1 MHACV
6 YIVQNILHTACFF
19 FLLPS
24 NRFYCILLLSALTLL
39 LPSDGWEYSYNIFL
53 IIPPLTHS
61 PFHKFTHSSLIR
73 SPTHLFTNSPSH
85 LSTYPLTQPIHP
97 THQQKCIENCL
108 LLRAERSLELRT
120 PSSTLRPPSPTLRRT
135 GGNGARSLSLASN
148 GALSVSAAALWSS

>member
-1 MHACV
+1 MHAFV

-24 NRFYCILLLSALTLL
+24 NRFYCILLRSALLLL
-39 LPSDGWEYSYNIFL
+39 LPSDGWEYNYNIFL

-108 LLRAERSLELRT
+108 LTRAERSLEYMIILYPNNHSLNT
-120 PSSTLRPPSPTLRRT
+120 AGVPRRRVRCACMD
-135 GGNGARSLSLASN
+135 AR
-148 GALSVSAAALWSS
+148 

>member
-6 YIVQNILHTACFF
+6 YIVQNILHAACFF

-39 LPSDGWEYSYNIFL
+39 LPSDGWEYNCNIFL
-53 IIPPLTHS
+53 IIPQLTHS

-108 LLRAERSLELRT
+108 LPRAERSLELLI
-120 PSSTLRPPSPTLRRT
+120 SSVISNRGLVGPTTHILT
-135 GGNGARSLSLASN
+135 
-148 GALSVSAAALWSS
+148 

>member
-1 MHACV
+1 MYCVCVSMCASMHACMHACV
-6 YIVQNILHTACFF
+6 YIVQNILHAACFF

-108 LLRAERSLELRT
+108 LPRAERSLE
-120 PSSTLRPPSPTLRRT
+120 
-135 GGNGARSLSLASN
+135 
-148 GALSVSAAALWSS
+148 